1 MKARILTFFKYALP
15 LVVAFLLLKFYVFQQ
30 ISLED
35 MVKEFR
41 QANYNWVIL
50 SGIMLLLAHV
60 SRAHR
65 WNLLLQPLG
74 YRPGLFQTF
83 LAVMVGYFANLILPR
98 MGEVT
103 RCGILQRMERVPLNT
118 SFGTVVAERIFDVI
132 MLLLLLCLNFI
143 LEFKRLSNF
152 FIEFF
157 SSKFSGLGNL
167 SQNVYIIF
175 TSIIILALAFL
186 VALYKYR
193 SRFTRMAFFIK
204 IRTFVKG
211 MMEGLLSVR
220 KIERKWDFGLQTILI
235 WIFYFG
241 ASYSLTFA
249 LPDTPRLSILAGLTI
264 LMMGGLGM
272 AAPVQG
278 GTGPFHILVSSA
290 LLLYGWSQEDG
301 LVLATFIWA
310 SQTLLTLAVGGICFV
325 ISIFMAKPAV
335 EQIPAQS

>member
-15 LVVAFLLLKFYVFQQ
+15 LVVAFLLLKFYVFKQ
-30 ISLED
+30 ISLAD
-35 MVKEFR
+35 MVQEFR
-41 QANYNWVIL
+41 QANYNWVIF
-50 SGIMLLLAHV
+50 SGVMLILAHV

-65 WNLLLQPLG
+65 WNLLMQPLG

-103 RCGILQRMERVPLNT
+103 RCGILQRMERVPLHT

-132 MLLLLLCLNFI
+132 MLLLLLSLNFI
-143 LEFKRLSNF
+143 LEFNRLSTF
-152 FIEFF
+152 FIDFF
-157 SSKFSGLGNL
+157 SSKFSSLSNL
-167 SQNVYIIF
+167 SQNVYILF
-175 TSIIILALAFL
+175 TCIIILGLFAL

-193 SRFTRMAFFIK
+193 SRFTKMAFFAK

-211 MMEGLLSVR
+211 MVEGALSVR
-220 KIERKWDFGLQTILI
+220 KLERKWDFVLQTILI
-235 WIFYFG
+235 WIFYYG

-249 LPDTPRLSILAGLTI
+249 LPDTPRLSMLAGLTI

-290 LLLYGWSQEDG
+290 LLLYGWNQEEG

-310 SQTLLTLAVGGICFV
+310 SQTLLTMVVGGICFV
-325 ISIFMAKPAV
+325 ISIFMTKPAT

>member
-15 LVVAFLLLKFYVFQQ
+15 LVVAFLLLKFYVFEQ
-30 ISLED
+30 ISLAD
-35 MVKEFR
+35 MVQEFR
-41 QANYNWVIL
+41 QANYNWVVL
-50 SGIMLLLAHV
+50 SGVMLLLAHM

-65 WNLLLQPLG
+65 WNLLMQPLG

-103 RCGILQRMERVPLNT
+103 RCGILQRMERVPLHT

-132 MLLLLLCLNFI
+132 MLLLLLSLNFI
-143 LEFKRLSNF
+143 LEFNRLSTF
-152 FIEFF
+152 FMDFF
-157 SSKFSGLGNL
+157 SSKFSSLGNL

-175 TSIIILALAFL
+175 TCIIILGLFVL
-186 VALYKYR
+186 IALYKYR
-193 SRFTRMAFFIK
+193 SRFTKLAFFAK

-211 MMEGLLSVR
+211 MLEGVLSVR
-220 KIERKWDFGLQTILI
+220 KLDRKWDFALQTILI
-235 WIFYFG
+235 WIFYYG

-249 LPDTPRLSILAGLTI
+249 LPDTPRLTMLAGLTI

-290 LLLYGWSQEDG
+290 LLLYGWNQEDG

-310 SQTLLTLAVGGICFV
+310 SQTLLTLAVGGICFI
-325 ISIFMAKPAV
+325 ISIFMTKPAT